1 MENRFKMALGKMVR
15 ERMEDEVTRLILD
28 DERTLP
34 LKLYL
39 GKLELSAYNQYSLQA
54 YPAERIIIRSD
65 PPSTSTSHAHF
76 TPSATIW
83 IEASDQESEFRFE

>member
-1 MENRFKMALGKMVR
+1 MENRFKMALGKVVC
-15 ERMEDEVTRLILD
+15 ERMEDEATRLILA

-54 YPAERIIIRSD
+54 YPVERIIIRSD
-65 PPSTSTSHAHF
+65 HAHF